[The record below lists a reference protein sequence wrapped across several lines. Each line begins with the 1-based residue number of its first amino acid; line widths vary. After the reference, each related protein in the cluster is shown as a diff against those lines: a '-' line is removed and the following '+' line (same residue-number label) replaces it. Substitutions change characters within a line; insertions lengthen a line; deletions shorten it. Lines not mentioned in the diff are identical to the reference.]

1 MNMVKVELVLPQ
13 DKYDLLAD
21 LAQREDKSATEL
33 SLEMLVASIEQE
45 AKRQEGYKLLLSM
58 ADTAGESGLT
68 DLARR
73 HDHYL
78 YGEER
83 TP

>member
-1 MNMVKVELVLPQ
+1 MDMVKVELVLPQ

-21 LAQREDKSATEL
+21 LSQREDKSATEL

-73 HDHYL
+73 HDHH
-78 YGEER
+78 GQS
-83 TP
+83 

>member
-1 MNMVKVELVLPQ
+1 MDMVKMELVLPQ

-21 LAQREDKSATEL
+21 LARREDKSATEL
-33 SLEMLVASIEQE
+33 SLEMLVASIEEE
-45 AKRQEGYKLLLSM
+45 ARRQEGYRLLLSM
-58 ADTAGESGLT
+58 ADTAGKSGLT

-78 YGEER
+78 YDKE
-83 TP
+83 

>member
-13 DKYDLLAD
+13 DKYDLLVD
-21 LAQREDKSATEL
+21 LARREDKPATEL
-33 SLEMLVASIEQE
+33 SSEMLVASIEQE
-45 AKRQEGYKLLLSM
+45 AKRREGYRLLLSM

-78 YGEER
+78 YDEE
-83 TP
+83 